1 MKLVQHLI
9 YRLSQGLKR
18 NSRLYLLLTRM
29 KYKRLS
35 GDGNEDGQKKK
46 KSVGLIT
53 PPPPPHKKNFA
64 RQHTFL
70 VHLFLLLFFCAISTW
85 NFQKL
90 PSYTFYGG
98 NVVCAPVHFF
108 FHYRSFSPWWT
119 LEFLIFSSAAIKFP
133 CFSSIVIRSFVF
145 YHSL

>member
-1 MKLVQHLI
+1 MQHLI

-18 NSRLYLLLTRM
+18 NSRLYLLLTRI

-35 GDGNEDGQKKK
+35 GDGNEDGQKI

-53 PPPPPHKKNFA
+53 PPPPIKKNLHVSTLFLCISFRCCFFA
-64 RQHTFL
+64 RLQLETSRNFL
-70 VHLFLLLFFCAISTW
+70 VTHFMEEMSYVFLFT
-85 NFQKL
+85 
-90 PSYTFYGG
+90 
-98 NVVCAPVHFF
+98 FF

-133 CFSSIVIRSFVF
+133 CFNFFHRN
-145 YHSL
+145 